1 MRFATKGTALPAVG
15 ALLVALLCGVASAPA
30 LAAEQPRVPR
40 QVADY
45 FADDLIPRLV
55 DLYGSG
61 DGVNT
66 GIDFDATATVGAI
79 SRVLEWTPDFLAGKR
94 TDVATVLTN
103 NWVAPVSVRGAV
115 IGLATVWINP
125 ALDAP
130 ELASFEPPELA
141 SALAAAPAG
150 SLLLQDPEHRA
161 WFALDGDVLTPL
173 VTGDS
178 GVTDPTRPRSRMS
191 PTQVPLPLQGRP
203 ASRSRRSC
211 SASSSSVWRSSCCC
225 RCAGARKSTTTRR
238 ATPPLTA
245 RSPAGTTCP
254 STDSTGR
261 FARGESHRVVLTEPK
276 TAGPACL

>member
-66 GIDFDATATVGAI
+66 GIDFDATTTVGAI

-178 GVTDPTRPRSRMS
+178 GVTDPTTPDAYQATITDVADAGSSAASGPPGVAIAALVLGIVVVGLAIFVLLPVRRRPEVDDDTEGDAS
-191 PTQVPLPLQGRP
+191 PDGPIAGRDDLP
-203 ASRSRRSC
+203 
-211 SASSSSVWRSSCCC
+211 V
-225 RCAGARKSTTTRR
+225 
-238 ATPPLTA
+238 
-245 RSPAGTTCP
+245 
-254 STDSTGR
+254 D
-261 FARGESHRVVLTEPK
+261 
-276 TAGPACL
+276 